1 MRLCGRRLHN
11 ILHDLLN
18 FLEDEIPEPFNG
30 VRRFVHNDLWAEYIL
45 IDHNTSG
52 INGIIDWDDAAI
64 SDPAVDFS
72 GPYSGY
78 GRPWLEEVLSHY
90 TLDVGSDN
98 ISRAR

>member
-18 FLEDEIPEPFNG
+18 FLEDEISEPFNG

-90 TLDVGSDN
+90 TLDVGSYN